1 MSQYKRTALVLG
13 AGGFIGSH
21 MVKRLRKEGYWVRGV
36 DLKYPE
42 YATTEANEF
51 VQGDLRDVHFVK
63 RVLEFKGYS
72 GNFYNSVPYQYIEP
86 FDEIYQFAADMG
98 GAGFVFT
105 GENDADIM
113 HNSVSINLN
122 VLEEQRKL
130 NETFDGKDKSWSS
143 AVRPKLNWKTKIFY
157 SGSACMYPEHN
168 QLDPNNPDCREES
181 AYPANPDSEY
191 GWEKLFSERLYL
203 SYHRNHGIP
212 VRIARYHNI
221 FGPEGTW
228 KGGREKA
235 PAAICR
241 KVAYASADDI
251 IEVWGDGNQ
260 TRSFLYIDECIE
272 ATRRLMDSEFTEPIN
287 IGSEEMVTINELV
300 DIAAKVANK
309 KIKKNHVDGPLGVR
323 GRNSNNDLIR
333 EKLGWDYE
341 QTLEEGIKKTY
352 GWISYQISKELYGVA
367 PYDDPD
373 YNPYESAEVMA
384 AG

>member
-1 MSQYKRTALVLG
+1 
-13 AGGFIGSH
+13 
-21 MVKRLRKEGYWVRGV
+21 
-36 DLKYPE
+36 
-42 YATTEANEF
+42 
-51 VQGDLRDVHFVK
+51 
-63 RVLEFKGYS
+63 
-72 GNFYNSVPYQYIEP
+72 
-86 FDEIYQFAADMG
+86 
-98 GAGFVFT
+98 
-105 GENDADIM
+105 
-113 HNSVSINLN
+113 
-122 VLEEQRKL
+122 
-130 NETFDGKDKSWSS
+130 
-143 AVRPKLNWKTKIFY
+143 
-157 SGSACMYPEHN
+157 MYPEHN
-168 QLDPNNPDCREES
+168 QLDPNNPDCRESS

-191 GWEKLFSERLYL
+191 GWEKLFSERFYL
-203 SYHRNHGIP
+203 SYHRNHNMP

-241 KVAYASADDI
+241 KVAYASADDT

-272 ATRRLMDSEFTEPIN
+272 ATRRLMDSEFIGPVN

-309 KIKKNHVDGPLGVR
+309 KIKKNHIDGPLGVR

-352 GWISYQISKELYGVA
+352 GWISYQISKEMYGVP

-373 YNPYESAEVMA
+373 FNPYESAEVMA